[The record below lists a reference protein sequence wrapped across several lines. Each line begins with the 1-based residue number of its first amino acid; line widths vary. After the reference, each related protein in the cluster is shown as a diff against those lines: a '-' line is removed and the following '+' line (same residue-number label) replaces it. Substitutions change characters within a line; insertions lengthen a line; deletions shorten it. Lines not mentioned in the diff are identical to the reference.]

1 MFEVLFVLAVY
12 GVFYMVIIE
21 ILEKCKHF
29 PSHVKQKAHQDYQ
42 VAS

>member
-1 MFEVLFVLAVY
+1 MFEVLFVLTVG
-12 GVFYMVIIE
+12 GVLYVVIIE

-29 PSHVKQKAHQDYQ
+29 PSHVKQEVNQDYQ